1 VVVYFTRFA
10 SLERNK
16 VLHFFPKEEKFFEMF
31 ERASSN
37 LYRAGTAFKSMLQD
51 FTDIEHKVK
60 NIKDIEHEGDI
71 ITHEIFDRLNRTFI
85 TPIDREDIHQITSE
99 VDDVLDLILATADRF
114 QLYKIK
120 APSPESIRL
129 TEVLITAIE
138 EMGRAINSLKD
149 HKHSRRTLDYCVE
162 INRLENEGD
171 NIHKAAIAD
180 LFSDHRDAV
189 DIIKWRDIYDHLES
203 AIDKCE
209 DVADTVEGIVVKN
222 A

>member
-1 VVVYFTRFA
+1 
-10 SLERNK
+10 
-16 VLHFFPKEEKFFEMF
+16 
-31 ERASSN
+31 
-37 LYRAGTAFKSMLQD
+37 MLLD
-51 FTDIEHKVK
+51 FTNVEQKVK
-60 NIKDIEHEGDI
+60 GIKDIEHEGDI
-71 ITHEIFDRLNRTFI
+71 ITHEIFDKLNRTFI

-120 APSPESIRL
+120 TPSQESIKL
-129 TEVLITAIE
+129 TDVLLTAIE

-171 NIHKAAIAD
+171 SIHKAAIAD
-180 LFSDHRDAV
+180 LFSDHRDAI